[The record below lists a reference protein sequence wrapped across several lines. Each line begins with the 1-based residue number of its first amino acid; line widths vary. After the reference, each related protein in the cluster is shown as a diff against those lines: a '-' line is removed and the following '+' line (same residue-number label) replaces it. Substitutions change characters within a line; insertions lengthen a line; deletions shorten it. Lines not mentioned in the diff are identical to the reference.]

1 VSGAAT
7 LLGATP
13 APPVP
18 SIPPPPEQS
27 FAAFVVGESNAAA
40 YRAATA
46 LARGEIGGP
55 LLLHGP
61 SGVGKT
67 HLLHAAYAGLAER
80 GCGVACLAAHDLT
93 EALLA
98 ARRANQAAAFWRE
111 LRALDALLLDDV
123 HSLAGDE
130 PLRGELAD
138 ALAAWVEGGRI
149 LAVTTDRPPDE
160 VPETG
165 RWCPRDGAATVEH
178 LPPPETALRIAIVR
192 HKAEQL
198 GLELGAELSATIAQ
212 RLPGSIRRLEGAL
225 TRLHALA
232 RLSGR
237 PLDRRLVEEVLPP
250 APPVP
255 SVERIVAETAA
266 AFGLSAHRLR
276 GRGGG
281 GELVLPR
288 RVAMWLMHRLLGLRA
303 AEIGRLFQRDR
314 TTVHHAYRGLPA
326 RLARDAQLARTVRR
340 IEERLIGTT

>member
-1 VSGAAT
+1 MSGAAMF
-7 LLGATP
+7 LGATP
-13 APPVP
+13 PPPVP
-18 SIPPPPEQS
+18 SIPPPPDQS
-27 FAAFVVGESNAAA
+27 FAAFVVGESNQAA

-67 HLLHAAYAGLAER
+67 HLLHATYAGLAER

-93 EALLA
+93 QALLA

-111 LRALDALLLDDV
+111 LGALDALLLDDV

-130 PLRGELAD
+130 PLQGELAD

-165 RWCPRDGAATVEH
+165 RWCPRDGAAT
-178 LPPPETALRIAIVR
+178 
-192 HKAEQL
+192 
-198 GLELGAELSATIAQ
+198 
-212 RLPGSIRRLEGAL
+212 
-225 TRLHALA
+225 
-232 RLSGR
+232 
-237 PLDRRLVEEVLPP
+237 
-250 APPVP
+250 
-255 SVERIVAETAA
+255 
-266 AFGLSAHRLR
+266 AFGLSARRLR

-288 RVAMWLMHRLLGLRA
+288 RVAMWLLHRLLGLPA
-303 AEIGRLFQRDR
+303 PEIGRLFHRDR
-314 TTVHHAYRGLPA
+314 TTVHHACRGLPA
-326 RLARDAQLARTVRR
+326 RLARDAELARTVRQ
-340 IEERLIGTT
+340 IEERLVGTT